1 MTPLRS
7 AALAVATS
15 LVFTAALSAADYQVP
30 QKNLGFPTYKN
41 APPGKQM
48 SGQHAPATTPALS
61 PEEAQK
67 KFTLPPGFEIR
78 LFASEPEV
86 VNPVAMTWDERG
98 RLWVVELYEYP
109 LGAKPGTK
117 GRDRIKILEDTDGDG
132 RADKVTVFADGFSLA
147 TGILLGHGGVF
158 LGQAPHLLF
167 LQDTNTPAGAGI
179 GAFQKANKQTVLLTG
194 FGLEDRHELLNGFTW
209 GPDGQLYMTHGVFTR
224 ANVTSPDRPGEPAV
238 RMDAAVA
245 RYNVQTH
252 KFEVF
257 ADGTSNP
264 WGVDFDRAGNA
275 FLSACVIDH
284 MFHMAPGGIY
294 VRQGG
299 QPQFPYAY
307 QLLPSIVDHRH
318 KMAAYAGIQVYLG
331 DQWPAEHYGTI
342 FCGNLHDN
350 AVHQDTLT
358 PNGSTFKSSAKQDF
372 IRANDGWFMPVSQQV
387 GPDGALWVMDWYDK
401 YPCYQNARADP
412 EGVDREHG
420 RIWRVVHTGSEK
432 GKKVPS
438 RPEVNMDFGKLT
450 SAQLVERLAHA
461 NVWQRKMAQRVLND
475 RRDDTVMGLLQKQ
488 AFSSASAQ
496 ADAQGST
503 GAPPVGASAPLATP
517 NAPLVST
524 RNVRDEASRTAAGA
538 AALPKTSLEVRLA
551 SFWTLHSSGY
561 LADDQ
566 LPKAAADKEPTIRAW
581 AARLIGE
588 RHLGNT
594 GDLAVLR
601 KLAGDSEPIVRTA
614 VATACRQL
622 TSGSLTVNT
631 PPERPADAKAIAEIL
646 ASVIAATPNANDLT
660 LNHLVWMAAE
670 PLVARDPKFAFNLL
684 NRENIHLAPL
694 AGSFAYKTMR
704 RVCDLQSPAQ
714 LDGALEFLGGLP
726 VTDPLVVSAL
736 NGLVDG
742 QKGKVLKPN
751 TPTEAVLGRLLD
763 SPRLLLNKPQENVA
777 NLARQLG
784 ALWGDAGAMQ
794 ASLALVNDAKA
805 PLDERLKAA
814 QTARQ
819 LKNDAARDALVKA
832 ITPGNPEPLV
842 LEAIAGLSQLGGQ
855 SSEALFS
862 QWKNFSPAARR
873 AAAETLASR
882 NNWASQLLSEIEQKR
897 IAASDIPAATIRTLT
912 RSEADFG
919 MLAKRAAA
927 IFGRVRDA
935 SADKLPVI
943 AAKKRMIL
951 GTAGQPDLKAGHE
964 VAKKVCLTCH
974 KLHGEGADIGP
985 DLTGVGRSSLDALL
999 ANIIDP
1005 NQIIGAG
1012 YENVEITTKDDRSVS
1027 GRMVENTDTRVRL
1040 LSAGPKEDV
1049 VAKSD
1054 IAKLRVSELSV
1065 MAEGL
1070 EQMPDADFRNL
1081 IAYLLNPPGDKAP
1094 FSWKND
1100 SGSGAGSLPASA
1112 PKGSKKDGAQKADSN
1127 ARAGSPR
1134 SVDWESVSLWNP
1146 EWRVLAPEFEG
1157 TPAKLHDYA
1166 GKHNVLLTHP
1176 FDREKPAALERELTV
1191 PAGQKTT
1198 LQFHVAS
1205 HEKGDWELRVLANGK
1220 PLHKQL
1226 IARKSADAWQPVT
1239 VDLTP
1244 LAGQKVTLRLENAA
1258 NGWSWEFGYW
1268 SAIELKSERVSAAR

>member
-1 MTPLRS
+1 MNPFRS

-15 LVFTAALSAADYQVP
+15 LAFSAALSAADYKVQ

-109 LGAKPGTK
+109 LGAKPGEK

-167 LQDTNTPAGAGI
+167 LQDTNAPAFAGI

-224 ANVTSPDRPGEPAV
+224 ANVSSPDRPGEPAV

-245 RYNVQTH
+245 RYNVQTK
-252 KFEVF
+252 KFEVY

-299 QPQFPYAY
+299 QPMFPYAY
-307 QLLPSIVDHRH
+307 QMLPSIVDHRH

-358 PNGSTFKSSAKQDF
+358 PNGSTFKSSFKQDF

-420 RIWRVVHTGSEK
+420 RIWRVVHTGNEK

-461 NVWQRKMAQRVLND
+461 NVWHRKMAQRVLND
-475 RRDDTVMGLLQKQ
+475 RRDNTVMGLLQKQ
-488 AFSSASAQ
+488 V
-496 ADAQGST
+496 ADG
-503 GAPPVGASAPLATP
+503 
-517 NAPLVST
+517 
-524 RNVRDEASRTAAGA
+524 
-538 AALPKTSLEVRLA
+538 KTIESRLA
-551 SFWTLHSSGY
+551 SLWTLHSSGY
-561 LADDQ
+561 LNDDQ
-566 LPKAAADKEPTIRAW
+566 LPKAAADKEPVIRAW
-581 AARLIGE
+581 AARLVGE
-588 RHLGNT
+588 RQLGIAP
-594 GDLAVLR
+594 DLALLR
-601 KLAGDSEPIVRTA
+601 KLATDSEPIVRTA

-631 PPERPADAKAIAEIL
+631 KPQREPNAPELAEIL
-646 ASVIAATPNANDLT
+646 AAVIAATPNANDLT

-670 PLVARDPKFAFNLL
+670 PLVAKDPKFAFGLL
-684 NRENIHLAPL
+684 ARANVRTAPL
-694 AGSFAYKTMR
+694 AGTLAFKTMR

-714 LDGALEFLGGLP
+714 LDAALDFLGSLP
-726 VTDPLVVSAL
+726 ATDALLPFAL

-742 QKGKVLKPN
+742 QKGKALKPAK
-751 TPTEAVLGRLLD
+751 PTEAALKPLLA
-763 SPRLLLNKPQENVA
+763 SPREDVA
-777 NLARQLG
+777 RFARQLG

-819 LKNDAARDALVKA
+819 LKNDAARDALLKA

-842 LEAIAGLSQLGGQ
+842 LEAIAGLGQLGGA
-855 SSEALFS
+855 SSEALFA
-862 QWKNFSPAARR
+862 QWKSFAPAARR

-897 IAASDIPAATIRTLT
+897 ILASDIPAATIRTLT
-912 RSEADFG
+912 RSEADYG
-919 MLAKRAAA
+919 MLAKRATAL
-927 IFGRVRDA
+927 FGRVRDA
-935 SADKLPVI
+935 NADKLKLI
-943 AAKKRMIL
+943 AAKKDMIL
-951 GTAGQPDLKAGHE
+951 KTPGQPDLKAGHE
-964 VAKKVCLTCH
+964 VAKKVCFTCH

-1012 YENVEITTKDDRSVS
+1012 YEMVEVTTKDDRSVS
-1027 GRMVENTDTRVRL
+1027 GRLVENTDTRVRL

-1054 IAKLRVSELSV
+1054 IARLRVSELSV
-1065 MAEGL
+1065 MPEGL
-1070 EQMPDADFRNL
+1070 EQMPDGDFRNL

-1094 FSWKND
+1094 FSWRND
-1100 SGSGAGSLPASA
+1100 SGGAGVPPAAA
-1112 PKGSKKDGAQKADSN
+1112 PKGGKSGEKKAGIPGDAN
-1127 ARAGSPR
+1127 ALRLGQPR

-1146 EWRVLAPEFEG
+1146 EWRVLAPDFEG
-1157 TPAKLHDYA
+1157 TPAKLVEFA
-1166 GKHNVLLTHP
+1166 GKRNVLLTHP
-1176 FDREKPAALERELTV
+1176 FDREKPAALERELTI

-1198 LQFHVAS
+1198 LKFSVAS
-1205 HEKGDWELRVLANGK
+1205 HEKGDWELRVVANGK

-1226 IARKSADAWQPVT
+1226 VAHKHADAWHPVT

-1258 NGWSWEFGYW
+1258 TGWSWEFGYW
-1268 SAIELKSERVSAAR
+1268 TAIEVKSERVTAAR

>member
-1 MTPLRS
+1 MNLFRS
-7 AALAVATS
+7 AALALASTLI
-15 LVFTAALSAADYQVP
+15 LVVSLSAADYTVP

-61 PEEAQK
+61 PEAAQAV
-67 KFTLPPGFEIR
+67 FTLPPGFEIR

-109 LGAKPGTK
+109 LGAKPGER

-147 TGILLGHGGVF
+147 TGILVGHGGVF
-158 LGQAPHLLF
+158 LGQAPNVLF
-167 LQDTNTPAGAGI
+167 LQDTNAPALAGI
-179 GAFQKANKQTVLLTG
+179 GAFQKANKQTTLLTG

-224 ANVTSPDRPGEPAV
+224 ADVKDAQNPTAPSV

-245 RYNVQTH
+245 RYNVQTR
-252 KFEVF
+252 KFEVY

-299 QPQFPYAY
+299 QPMFPYAY

-358 PNGSTFKSSAKQDF
+358 PNGSTFKSSFKQDF

-387 GPDGALWVMDWYDK
+387 GPDGALWIMDWYDK

-420 RIWRVVHTGSEK
+420 RIWRVVHTGNEK
-432 GKKVPS
+432 GKPIAS
-438 RPEVNMDFGKLT
+438 RPQRDMDLAKLS
-450 SAQLVERLAHA
+450 SAQLVERLAHP
-461 NVWQRKMAQRVLND
+461 NIWQRKMAQRVLND

-488 AFSSASAQ
+488 LAG
-496 ADAQGST
+496 GS
-503 GAPPVGASAPLATP
+503 
-517 NAPLVST
+517 
-524 RNVRDEASRTAAGA
+524 E
-538 AALPKTSLEVRLA
+538 LETRLA
-551 SFWTLHSSGY
+551 SLWTLHSSGY

-566 LPKAAADKEPTIRAW
+566 LPKAAADKEPAIRAW

-588 RHLGNT
+588 QQLGNAK
-594 GDLAVLR
+594 DLALLR
-601 KLAGDSEPIVRTA
+601 QLASDSEPTVRVA

-631 PPERPADAKAIAEIL
+631 KPQREPNASAIAEML
-646 ASVIAATPNANDLT
+646 AALITATPTATDLL

-670 PLVARDPKFAFNLL
+670 PLVARDPKFAFALL
-684 NRENIHLAPL
+684 NKVRTAPL
-694 AGSFAYKTMR
+694 AGTLAYKTMR
-704 RVCDLQSPAQ
+704 RVCDLQNPAQ
-714 LDGALEFLGGLP
+714 LDGALDFLGGLP
-726 VTDPLVVSAL
+726 ATDPLLASAL
-736 NGLVDG
+736 SGLVDG
-742 QKGKVLKPN
+742 QKGKALKPAK
-751 TPTEAVLGRLLD
+751 PTEAVLKPLLA
-763 SPRLLLNKPQENVA
+763 SPREDVA
-777 NLARQLG
+777 RFARQLG

-794 ASLALVNDAKA
+794 ASLALVNNAKA

-819 LKNDAARDALVKA
+819 LKNDAAREALMKA
-832 ITPGNPEPLV
+832 IAPGNPEPLV

-855 SSEALFS
+855 TTAEAIFA

-873 AAAETLASR
+873 TAAETLASR
-882 NNWASQLLSEIEQKR
+882 GNWASQLLSELEQKR
-897 IAASDIPAATIRTLT
+897 ILASDIPAATIRTLT
-912 RSEADFG
+912 RSEADYG
-919 MLAKRAAA
+919 MLAKRATAV
-927 IFGRVRDA
+927 FGRVRDA
-935 SADKLPVI
+935 NADKLKLI
-943 AAKKRMIL
+943 AAKKDMIL
-951 GTAGQPDLKAGHE
+951 GAKGQPDLKAGHE
-964 VAKKVCLTCH
+964 VAKKICFTCH

-1012 YENVEITTKDDRSVS
+1012 YEMVEITTKDDRSVS

-1100 SGSGAGSLPASA
+1100 AGSGAGVPPGPKKSASA
-1112 PKGSKKDGAQKADSN
+1112 Q
-1127 ARAGSPR
+1127 R
-1134 SVDWESVSLWNP
+1134 VDWESVSLWNP
-1146 EWRVLAPEFEG
+1146 EWRVIAPEFEG
-1157 TPAKLHDYA
+1157 TPAKLVDYA
-1166 GKHNVLLTHP
+1166 GQRNVLRTHP
-1176 FDREKPAALERELTV
+1176 FDREKPAALERELTF

-1198 LQFHVAS
+1198 LKFLVAA
-1205 HEKGDWELRVLANGK
+1205 HEKSDWELRVLANGK
-1220 PLHKQL
+1220 PLHKHL
-1226 IARKSADAWQPVT
+1226 IARQGSEVWQPVT

-1258 NGWSWEFGYW
+1258 NGWSFEFAHWAGL
-1268 SAIELKSERVSAAR
+1268 EVKSERVTAAR

>member
-1 MTPLRS
+1 MHPFRS
-7 AALAVATS
+7 AAFAAASSFALIAT
-15 LVFTAALSAADYQVP
+15 LSAADYQVP

-41 APPGKQM
+41 APPGRQM

-61 PEEAQK
+61 PEAAQA

-86 VNPVAMTWDERG
+86 VNPVAMMWDERG

-109 LGAKPGTK
+109 LGAKPGEK

-132 RADKVTVFADGFSLA
+132 RADKVTVFAEGFSLA

-158 LGQAPHLLF
+158 LGQAPNVLF
-167 LQDTNTPAGAGI
+167 LQDTNAPLLAGA

-224 ANVTSPDRPGEPAV
+224 ASVKDPQNPDAPAV

-245 RYNVQTH
+245 RYNVQTK
-252 KFEVF
+252 KFEVY

-284 MFHMAPGGIY
+284 MFHMAAGGIY

-299 QPQFPYAY
+299 QPMFPYAY

-358 PNGSTFKSSAKQDF
+358 PNGSTFKSSFKQDF

-387 GPDGALWVMDWYDK
+387 GPDGALWIMDWYDK

-420 RIWRVVHTGSEK
+420 RIWRVVHTGNEK
-432 GKKVPS
+432 GKAVPS
-438 RPEVNMDFGKLT
+438 RPERNMDLAKLT

-475 RRDDTVMGLLQKQ
+475 RRDNTVMGLLQKQ
-488 AFSSASAQ
+488 V
-496 ADAQGST
+496 ADG
-503 GAPPVGASAPLATP
+503 
-517 NAPLVST
+517 
-524 RNVRDEASRTAAGA
+524 
-538 AALPKTSLEVRLA
+538 KTIESRLA
-551 SFWTLHSSGY
+551 SLWTLHSSGY
-561 LADDQ
+561 LNDDQ
-566 LPKAAADKEPTIRAW
+566 LPKAAADKDPAIRTW

-588 RHLGNT
+588 RHLGIPS
-594 GDLAVLR
+594 DLAIL
-601 KLAGDSEPIVRTA
+601 KQLAADADPAVRLA

-631 PPERPADAKAIAEIL
+631 KPERAPDEAKLSEIL
-646 ASVIAATPNANDLT
+646 TVLIAPAGRTNDVT
-660 LNHLVWMAAE
+660 LNHLIWMAAE
-670 PLVARDPKFAFNLL
+670 PLIARDPKFAFTLL
-684 NRENIHLAPL
+684 AKDSLRSAPTTGTL
-694 AGSFAYKTMR
+694 AYKTMR
-704 RVCDLQSPAQ
+704 RVCDLQNPAQ
-714 LDGALEFLGGLP
+714 LDAALDFVGSLP
-726 VTDPLVVSAL
+726 ANEPLLAFAL

-742 QKGKVLKPN
+742 QKGKALKPN
-751 TPTEAVLGRLLD
+751 KPTEAVMQRLLA
-763 SPRLLLNKPQENVA
+763 SPREDVVRQ
-777 NLARQLG
+777 ARQLG

-819 LKNDAARDALVKA
+819 LKNDASRDALLKA

-842 LEAIAGLSQLGGQ
+842 LEAIAGLSQLGA
-855 SSEALFS
+855 SATTEALFA

-873 AAAETLASR
+873 AAADTLASR
-882 NNWASQLLSEIEQKR
+882 NNWASQLLSELEQKR
-897 IAASDIPAATIRTLT
+897 ILASDIPASAIRTLT
-912 RSEADFG
+912 RSEADYG
-919 MLAKRAAA
+919 MLAKRATAV
-927 IFGRVRDA
+927 FGRVRDA
-935 SADKLPVI
+935 NADKLKLI
-943 AAKKRMIL
+943 TAKKDMIL
-951 GTAGQPDLKAGHE
+951 GAKGQPDLKAGHE
-964 VAKKVCLTCH
+964 IAKKVCFTCH

-1012 YENVEITTKDDRSVS
+1012 YEMVEITTKDDRSVS

-1049 VAKSD
+1049 VARSD

-1065 MAEGL
+1065 MPEGM

-1100 SGSGAGSLPASA
+1100 AGHGAET
-1112 PKGSKKDGAQKADSN
+1112 PKPPGKKAAIDH
-1127 ARAGSPR
+1127 
-1134 SVDWESVSLWNP
+1134 ESVALWNP
-1146 EWRVLAPEFEG
+1146 EWRVVAPDFEG
-1157 TPAKLHDYA
+1157 TPAKLVEFA

-1198 LQFHVAS
+1198 LKFSVAS

-1226 IARKSADAWQPVT
+1226 IARRGSDVWLPVT

-1258 NGWSWEFGYW
+1258 TGWSWEFAHW
-1268 SAIELKSERVSAAR
+1268 AAIEVKSERVTAAR

>member
-1 MTPLRS
+1 MNLFRP
-7 AALAVATS
+7 AALA
-15 LVFTAALSAADYQVP
+15 LVFALASVFTLVLPLAAADYKVP
-30 QKNLGFPTYKN
+30 QKDLGFPTYKN

-48 SGQHAPATTPALS
+48 SGQHAPASTPALS
-61 PEEAQK
+61 PEAAQA

-109 LGAKPGTK
+109 LGAKPGEK

-158 LGQAPHLLF
+158 LGQAPNVLF
-167 LQDTNTPAGAGI
+167 LQDTNAPAGAGI

-224 ANVTSPDRPGEPAV
+224 ADVKDAQNPTAPSV

-245 RYNVQTH
+245 RYNVQTR
-252 KFEVF
+252 KFEVY

-299 QPQFPYAY
+299 QPIFPYAY

-358 PNGSTFKSSAKQDF
+358 PNGSTFKSSFKQDF

-412 EGVDREHG
+412 DGVDREHG
-420 RIWRVVHTGSEK
+420 RIWRVVHTGTEK

-461 NVWQRKMAQRVLND
+461 NIWQRKMAQRVLND

-488 AFSSASAQ
+488 F
-496 ADAQGST
+496 
-503 GAPPVGASAPLATP
+503 
-517 NAPLVST
+517 
-524 RNVRDEASRTAAGA
+524 AAG
-538 AALPKTSLEVRLA
+538 PTLETRLA
-551 SFWTLHSSGY
+551 SLWTLHSSGY

-588 RHLGNT
+588 RQLGIAS
-594 GDLAVLR
+594 DLALLR
-601 KLAGDSEPIVRTA
+601 KLATDSEPTVRVA

-631 PPERPADAKAIAEIL
+631 KPQREPNAPELAEIL
-646 ASVIAATPNANDLT
+646 ATVIAATPNANDLT
-660 LNHLVWMAAE
+660 LNHLAWMAAE
-670 PLVARDPKFAFNLL
+670 PLIARDPKFAFALL
-684 NRENIHLAPL
+684 NKVRTAPL
-694 AGSFAYKTMR
+694 AGTLAFKTMR
-704 RVCDLQSPAQ
+704 RVCDLQNPAQ
-714 LDGALEFLGGLP
+714 LDAALDFLGSLP
-726 VTDPLVVSAL
+726 AADPLLAFAL

-742 QKGKVLKPN
+742 QKGKALKPAK
-751 TPTEAVLGRLLD
+751 PTEAVLQPLLA
-763 SPRLLLNKPQENVA
+763 SPREDVA
-777 NLARQLG
+777 RFARQLG

-819 LKNDAARDALVKA
+819 LKNDASRDALLKA

-855 SSEALFS
+855 TTAEALFA
-862 QWKNFSPAARR
+862 QWKGFSPAARR
-873 AAAETLASR
+873 TAAETLASR
-882 NNWASQLLSEIEQKR
+882 GNWASQLLSELEQKR
-897 IAASDIPAATIRTLT
+897 ILASDIPAATIRTLT
-912 RSEADFG
+912 RSEADYG
-919 MLAKRAAA
+919 MLAKRATA

-935 SADKLPVI
+935 NADKLKLI
-943 AAKKRMIL
+943 AAKKEMIL
-951 GTAGQPDLKAGHE
+951 SAKGQPDLKAGHE
-964 VAKKVCLTCH
+964 VAKKICFTCH

-1012 YENVEITTKDDRSVS
+1012 YEMVEVTTKDDRSVS

-1065 MAEGL
+1065 MPEGL

-1100 SGSGAGSLPASA
+1100 AGHGADA
-1112 PKGSKKDGAQKADSN
+1112 PKPTGKKAAAIDH
-1127 ARAGSPR
+1127 
-1134 SVDWESVSLWNP
+1134 ESVALWNP
-1146 EWRVLAPEFEG
+1146 EWRVLAPDFEG
-1157 TPAKLHDYA
+1157 TPAKLVEFA
-1166 GKHNVLLTHP
+1166 GHRNVLLTHP

-1191 PAGQKTT
+1191 PASQKTT
-1198 LQFHVAS
+1198 LKFSVAA
-1205 HEKGDWELRVLANGK
+1205 HAKGDWELRVLANGK

-1226 IARKSADAWQPVT
+1226 IARHGSEVWHPVT
-1239 VDLTP
+1239 VDLTS

-1258 NGWSWEFGYW
+1258 NGWSWEFAHWAGL
-1268 SAIELKSERVSAAR
+1268 EVKSERVTAAR

>member
-1 MTPLRS
+1 MNLFRS
-7 AALAVATS
+7 AALALASTLI
-15 LVFTAALSAADYQVP
+15 LVVSLSAADYTVP

-61 PEEAQK
+61 PEAAQA

-109 LGAKPGTK
+109 LGAKPGEK

-158 LGQAPHLLF
+158 LGQAPNVLF
-167 LQDTNTPAGAGI
+167 LQDTNAPAGAGI
-179 GAFQKANKQTVLLTG
+179 GAFQKANKQTTLLTG

-224 ANVTSPDRPGEPAV
+224 ADVKDAQNPTAPSV

-245 RYNVQTH
+245 RYNVQTR
-252 KFEVF
+252 KFEVY

-299 QPQFPYAY
+299 QPMFPYAY

-358 PNGSTFKSSAKQDF
+358 PNGSTFKSSFKQDF

-420 RIWRVVHTGSEK
+420 RIWRVVHTGNEK
-432 GKKVPS
+432 GKPVSS
-438 RPEVNMDFGKLT
+438 RPQRDMDFGKLT

-488 AFSSASAQ
+488 F
-496 ADAQGST
+496 
-503 GAPPVGASAPLATP
+503 
-517 NAPLVST
+517 
-524 RNVRDEASRTAAGA
+524 A
-538 AALPKTSLEVRLA
+538 AAPALETRLA
-551 SFWTLHSSGY
+551 SLWTLHSSGY

-588 RHLGNT
+588 RQLGIPS
-594 GDLAVLR
+594 DLALLR
-601 KLAGDSEPIVRTA
+601 KLATDSEPTVRVA

-631 PPERPADAKAIAEIL
+631 KPQREPNAPAIAEIL
-646 ASVIAATPNANDLT
+646 AALITATPTATDLL

-670 PLVARDPKFAFNLL
+670 PLVARDPKFAFALL
-684 NRENIHLAPL
+684 NKVRTAPL
-694 AGSFAYKTMR
+694 AGSLAHKTMR
-704 RVCDLQSPAQ
+704 RVCDLQTPAQ
-714 LDGALEFLGGLP
+714 LDAALDFLGSLP
-726 VTDPLVVSAL
+726 ATDALLPFAL

-742 QKGKVLKPN
+742 QKGKALKPAK
-751 TPTEAVLGRLLD
+751 PTETVLQPLLA
-763 SPRLLLNKPQENVA
+763 STREEVA
-777 NLARQLG
+777 RPARQLG
-784 ALWGDAGAMQ
+784 ALWGDAGAME
-794 ASLALVNDAKA
+794 ASLALVNNAKA

-819 LKNDAARDALVKA
+819 LKNDAAREALMKA
-832 ITPGNPEPLV
+832 IAPGNPEPLV

-855 SSEALFS
+855 TTAEAIFA

-873 AAAETLASR
+873 TAAETLASR
-882 NNWASQLLSEIEQKR
+882 NNWASQLLSELEQKR
-897 IAASDIPAATIRTLT
+897 ILVSDIPATTIRTLT
-912 RSEADFG
+912 RSDADFG
-919 MLAKRAAA
+919 MLAKRATA

-935 SADKLPVI
+935 NADKLKLI
-943 AAKKRMIL
+943 AAKKEMIL
-951 GTAGQPDLKAGHE
+951 NAKGQPDLKAGHE
-964 VAKKVCLTCH
+964 VAKKICFTCH

-1012 YENVEITTKDDRSVS
+1012 YEMVEITTKDDRSVS

-1054 IAKLRVSELSV
+1054 IAKLHVSELSV

-1100 SGSGAGSLPASA
+1100 AGSGAGVPPGPKKSVSA
-1112 PKGSKKDGAQKADSN
+1112 Q
-1127 ARAGSPR
+1127 R
-1134 SVDWESVSLWNP
+1134 VDWESVSLWNP
-1146 EWRVLAPEFEG
+1146 EWRVIAPEFES
-1157 TPAKLHDYA
+1157 TPAKLVDYA
-1166 GKHNVLLTHP
+1166 GQRNVLRTHP

-1198 LQFHVAS
+1198 LKFLVAA
-1205 HEKGDWELRVLANGK
+1205 HEKSDWELRVLANGK
-1220 PLHKQL
+1220 PLHKHL
-1226 IARKSADAWQPVT
+1226 IARHGSEVWHPVT

-1258 NGWSWEFGYW
+1258 NGWSFEFAHWAGL
-1268 SAIELKSERVSAAR
+1268 EVKSERVTAAR

>member
-1 MTPLRS
+1 MNPFRL
-7 AALAVATS
+7 AVLAVAS
-15 LVFTAALSAADYQVP
+15 CLASAATLSAADYKVP
-30 QKNLGFPTYKN
+30 QKDLGFPTYKN

-48 SGQHAPATTPALS
+48 SGQHAPASTPALS

-109 LGAKPGTK
+109 LGAKPGEK

-167 LQDTNTPAGAGI
+167 LQDTNAPLLGGAGS
-179 GAFQKANKQTVLLTG
+179 FQKANKQTVLLTG

-224 ANVTSPDRPGEPAV
+224 ADVKDAQNPTAPSV

-245 RYNVQTH
+245 RYNVQTK
-252 KFEVF
+252 KFEVY

-284 MFHMAPGGIY
+284 MFHMAAGGIY

-299 QPQFPYAY
+299 QPMFPYAY
-307 QLLPSIVDHRH
+307 QMLPSIVDHRH

-350 AVHQDTLT
+350 AVHQDVLT

-420 RIWRVVHTGSEK
+420 RIWRVVHTGNEK

-438 RPEVNMDFGKLT
+438 RPEVNMDFEKLT

-475 RRDDTVMGLLQKQ
+475 RRDDKVMGLLQNQ
-488 AFSSASAQ
+488 F
-496 ADAQGST
+496 
-503 GAPPVGASAPLATP
+503 
-517 NAPLVST
+517 
-524 RNVRDEASRTAAGA
+524 AGG
-538 AALPKTSLEVRLA
+538 KSLESRLA
-551 SFWTLHSSGY
+551 SLWTLHSSGY

-588 RHLGNT
+588 QQLGNAK
-594 GDLAVLR
+594 DLALLR
-601 KLAGDSEPIVRTA
+601 QLATDSEPTVRVA

-631 PPERPADAKAIAEIL
+631 KPQREPDAKEISDIL
-646 ASVIAATPNANDLT
+646 AALVTATPTATDLL
-660 LNHLVWMAAE
+660 LNHLVWMTAE
-670 PLVARDPKFAFNLL
+670 PLTARDPKFAFTLL
-684 NRENIHLAPL
+684 NKVRTAPL
-694 AGSFAYKTMR
+694 AGTLAYKTMR
-704 RVCDLQSPAQ
+704 RVCDLQNPAQ
-714 LDGALEFLGGLP
+714 LDLALDFLGALPATDALLP
-726 VTDPLVVSAL
+726 FAL

-742 QKGKVLKPN
+742 QKGKALKPAK
-751 TPTEAVLGRLLD
+751 PTEAVLKPLLASTRED
-763 SPRLLLNKPQENVA
+763 VA
-777 NLARQLG
+777 RFARQLG

-794 ASLALVNDAKA
+794 ASLALVNDTKA

-819 LKNDAARDALVKA
+819 LKNDAARDALLKA

-842 LEAIAGLSQLGGQ
+842 LEAIAGLGQLGGQ
-855 SSEALFS
+855 SSEALFA
-862 QWKNFSPAARR
+862 QWKGFSPAARR

-897 IAASDIPAATIRTLT
+897 ILASDIPAATIRTLT
-912 RSEADFG
+912 RSEADYG
-919 MLAKRAAA
+919 MLAKRATA

-935 SADKLPVI
+935 SADKLQII

-951 GTAGQPDLKAGHE
+951 SAQGQPDLKAGHE
-964 VAKKVCLTCH
+964 LAKKTCFTCH
-974 KLHGEGADIGP
+974 KLYGEGADIGP

-1012 YENVEITTKDDRSVS
+1012 YEMVEITTKDDRSVS

-1065 MAEGL
+1065 MPEGL
-1070 EQMPDADFRNL
+1070 ENLPDADFRNL

-1100 SGSGAGSLPASA
+1100 AGHGAEPPKPA
-1112 PKGSKKDGAQKADSN
+1112 GKKAAAIDH
-1127 ARAGSPR
+1127 
-1134 SVDWESVSLWNP
+1134 ESVALWNP
-1146 EWRVLAPEFEG
+1146 EWRVIAPDFEG
-1157 TPAKLHDYA
+1157 TPAKLVEFA
-1166 GKHNVLLTHP
+1166 GKQNVLLTHP

-1191 PAGQKTT
+1191 PASQKTT
-1198 LQFHVAS
+1198 LKLLVAA

-1220 PLHKQL
+1220 RLHQQI
-1226 IARKSADAWQPVT
+1226 IARKGPEAWHPVT

-1258 NGWSWEFGYW
+1258 TGWSFEFAHWAG
-1268 SAIELKSERVSAAR
+1268 IEVKSERVTAAR

>member
-1 MTPLRS
+1 MNLFRS
-7 AALAVATS
+7 AGLALASTLI
-15 LVFTAALSAADYQVP
+15 LVGSLSAADYTVP
-30 QKNLGFPTYKN
+30 PKNLGFPTYKN

-109 LGAKPGTK
+109 LGAKPGER

-147 TGILLGHGGVF
+147 TGILVGHGGVF
-158 LGQAPHLLF
+158 LGQAPNVLF
-167 LQDTNTPAGAGI
+167 LQDTNAPALAGI
-179 GAFQKANKQTVLLTG
+179 GAFQKANKQTTLLTG

-224 ANVTSPDRPGEPAV
+224 ADVKDAQNPTAPSV

-245 RYNVQTH
+245 RYNVQTR
-252 KFEVF
+252 KFEVY

-299 QPQFPYAY
+299 QPMFPYAY

-358 PNGSTFKSSAKQDF
+358 PNGSTFKSSFKQDF

-387 GPDGALWVMDWYDK
+387 GPDGALWIMDWYDK

-420 RIWRVVHTGSEK
+420 RIWRVVHTGNEK
-432 GKKVPS
+432 GKPIAS
-438 RPEVNMDFGKLT
+438 RPQRDMDLAKLS
-450 SAQLVERLAHA
+450 SAQLVERLAHP
-461 NVWQRKMAQRVLND
+461 NIWQRKIAQRVLND

-488 AFSSASAQ
+488 FAG
-496 ADAQGST
+496 GS
-503 GAPPVGASAPLATP
+503 
-517 NAPLVST
+517 
-524 RNVRDEASRTAAGA
+524 E
-538 AALPKTSLEVRLA
+538 LETRLA
-551 SFWTLHSSGY
+551 SLWTLHSSGY

-566 LPKAAADKEPTIRAW
+566 LPKAAADKEPAIRAW

-588 RHLGNT
+588 QQLGNAK
-594 GDLAVLR
+594 DLALLR
-601 KLAGDSEPIVRTA
+601 QLASDSEPTVRVA

-631 PPERPADAKAIAEIL
+631 KPQREPNASAIAEIL
-646 ASVIAATPNANDLT
+646 AALITATPTATDLL

-670 PLVARDPKFAFNLL
+670 PLVARDPKFAFALL
-684 NRENIHLAPL
+684 NKVRTAPL
-694 AGSFAYKTMR
+694 AGTLAYKTMR
-704 RVCDLQSPAQ
+704 RVCDLQNPAQ
-714 LDGALEFLGGLP
+714 LDGALDFLGGLP
-726 VTDPLVVSAL
+726 ATDPLLASAL
-736 NGLVDG
+736 SGLADG
-742 QKGKVLKPN
+742 QKGKALKPAK
-751 TPTEAVLGRLLD
+751 PTEAVLKPLLA
-763 SPRLLLNKPQENVA
+763 SPREDVA
-777 NLARQLG
+777 RFARQLG

-794 ASLALVNDAKA
+794 ASLALVNNAKA

-819 LKNDAARDALVKA
+819 LKNDAAREALMKA
-832 ITPGNPEPLV
+832 IAPGNPEPLV

-855 SSEALFS
+855 TTAEALFV

-873 AAAETLASR
+873 TAAETLASR
-882 NNWASQLLSEIEQKR
+882 GNWASQLLSELEQKR
-897 IAASDIPAATIRTLT
+897 ILASDIPAATIRTLT
-912 RSEADFG
+912 RSEADYG
-919 MLAKRAAA
+919 MLAKRATA

-935 SADKLPVI
+935 NADKLKLI
-943 AAKKRMIL
+943 AAKKDMIL
-951 GTAGQPDLKAGHE
+951 GAKGQPDLKAGHE
-964 VAKKVCLTCH
+964 VAKKICFTCH

-1012 YENVEITTKDDRSVS
+1012 YEMVEITTKDDRSVS

-1100 SGSGAGSLPASA
+1100 SGHGADA
-1112 PKGSKKDGAQKADSN
+1112 PKPPAKKAAAIDH
-1127 ARAGSPR
+1127 
-1134 SVDWESVSLWNP
+1134 ESVALWNP
-1146 EWRVLAPEFEG
+1146 EWRVIAPDFEG
-1157 TPAKLHDYA
+1157 TPAKLVEFA
-1166 GKHNVLLTHP
+1166 GQRNVLLTHP
-1176 FDREKPAALERELTV
+1176 FDREKPAVLERELTI
-1191 PAGQKTT
+1191 PAGHKTT
-1198 LQFHVAS
+1198 LKFLVAA
-1205 HEKGDWELRVLANGK
+1205 HEKSDWELRVLANGK
-1220 PLHKQL
+1220 PLHKHL
-1226 IARKSADAWQPVT
+1226 IARHGSEVWHPVT

-1258 NGWSWEFGYW
+1258 NGWSFEFAHWAGL
-1268 SAIELKSERVSAAR
+1268 EVKSERVTAAR

>member
-1 MTPLRS
+1 MNPFRS
-7 AALAVATS
+7 AALAVASSFT
-15 LVFTAALSAADYQVP
+15 LVATLSAADYKVP
-30 QKNLGFPTYKN
+30 QKDLGFPTYKN

-48 SGQHAPATTPALS
+48 SGQHAAATTPALS

-109 LGAKPGTK
+109 LGAKPGEK

-132 RADKVTVFADGFSLA
+132 VADKVTVFAEGFSLA
-147 TGILLGHGGVF
+147 TGILVGHGGVF
-158 LGQAPHLLF
+158 LGQAPNVLF
-167 LQDTNTPAGAGI
+167 LQDTNAPALAGI
-179 GAFQKANKQTVLLTG
+179 GAFQKANQQTVLLTG

-224 ANVTSPDRPGEPAV
+224 ANVSDPQNPDAPAV

-245 RYNVQTH
+245 RYNVQTR
-252 KFEVF
+252 KFEVY

-299 QPQFPYAY
+299 QPMFPYAY

-358 PNGSTFKSSAKQDF
+358 PNGSTFKSSFKQDF

-387 GPDGALWVMDWYDK
+387 GPDGALWIMDWYDK

-420 RIWRVVHTGSEK
+420 RIWRVVHTGNEK
-432 GKKVPS
+432 GKPVPS
-438 RPEVNMDFGKLT
+438 RPERDMDFGKLT

-488 AFSSASAQ
+488 FAE
-496 ADAQGST
+496 G
-503 GAPPVGASAPLATP
+503 
-517 NAPLVST
+517 
-524 RNVRDEASRTAAGA
+524 
-538 AALPKTSLEVRLA
+538 KTLESRLA
-551 SFWTLHSSGY
+551 SLWTLHSSGY

-588 RHLGNT
+588 QQLGNAK
-594 GDLAVLR
+594 DLALLR
-601 KLAGDSEPIVRTA
+601 KLATDSEPTVRVA

-631 PPERPADAKAIAEIL
+631 KPQREPNAPELAEIL
-646 ASVIAATPNANDLT
+646 AALIIATPTATDLT

-670 PLVARDPKFAFNLL
+670 PLVARDPKFAYQLL
-684 NRENIHLAPL
+684 NREGVHLAPL
-694 AGSFAYKTMR
+694 AGPFAYKTMR
-704 RVCDLQSPAQ
+704 RVCDLQDPTK
-714 LDGALEFLGGLP
+714 LDAALDFLGALP
-726 VTDPLVVSAL
+726 VTDPLLPSVLS
-736 NGLVDG
+736 GLVDG
-742 QKGKVLKPN
+742 QKGKALKP
-751 TPTEAVLGRLLD
+751 TMSTEAVLKPLLA
-763 SPRLLLNKPQENVA
+763 SPRLLLGSPSEDVA
-777 NLARQLG
+777 RLARQLG

-794 ASLALVNDAKA
+794 ASLALVNNAKA

-819 LKNDAARDALVKA
+819 LKNDAARDALLKA

-855 SSEALFS
+855 TTAEALFV

-873 AAAETLASR
+873 TAAETLASR
-882 NNWASQLLSEIEQKR
+882 GNWASQLLSELEQKR
-897 IAASDIPAATIRTLT
+897 ILASDIPAATIRTLT
-912 RSEADFG
+912 RSEADYG
-919 MLAKRAAA
+919 MLAKRATAV
-927 IFGRVRDA
+927 FGRVRDA
-935 SADKLPVI
+935 NADKLKLI
-943 AAKKRMIL
+943 AAKKDMIL
-951 GTAGQPDLKAGHE
+951 GAKGQPDLKAGHE
-964 VAKKVCLTCH
+964 VAKKICFTCH

-1012 YENVEITTKDDRSVS
+1012 YEMVEITTKDDRSVS

-1065 MAEGL
+1065 MPEGL

-1100 SGSGAGSLPASA
+1100 SGSGAGVPPAA
-1112 PKGSKKDGAQKADSN
+1112 GPKGTKKAAAIDH
-1127 ARAGSPR
+1127 
-1134 SVDWESVSLWNP
+1134 ESVALWNP
-1146 EWRVLAPEFEG
+1146 EWRVIAPDFEG
-1157 TPAKLHDYA
+1157 TPAKLVEFA
-1166 GKHNVLLTHP
+1166 GQRNVLLTHP

-1198 LQFHVAS
+1198 LKFSVAS
-1205 HEKGDWELRVLANGK
+1205 HERGDWELRVLANGK
-1220 PLHKQL
+1220 PLHQQL
-1226 IARKSADAWQPVT
+1226 IARQGSAVWLPVT

-1258 NGWSWEFGYW
+1258 NGWSFEFAHWAGL
-1268 SAIELKSERVSAAR
+1268 EVKSERVTAAR

>member
-1 MTPLRS
+1 M
-7 AALAVATS
+7 
-15 LVFTAALSAADYQVP
+15 P
-30 QKNLGFPTYKN
+30 QKNLGFPVYKN
-41 APPGKQM
+41 LPPGKQM

-109 LGAKPGTK
+109 LGAKPGTR

-167 LQDTNTPAGAGI
+167 LQDTNAPAGAGI

-224 ANVTSPDRPGEPAV
+224 ANVSNPERTNEPAV

-245 RYNVQTH
+245 RYNVQTK
-252 KFEVF
+252 KFEVY

-299 QPQFPYAY
+299 QPMFPYAY
-307 QLLPSIVDHRH
+307 QMLPSIVDHRH

-331 DQWPAEHYGTI
+331 NQWPAEHYGTI

-358 PNGSTFKSSAKQDF
+358 PNGSTFKSSFKQDF

-412 EGVDREHG
+412 DGVDREHG
-420 RIWRVVHTGSEK
+420 RIWRVVYTGNEK
-432 GKKVPS
+432 EKKVPS

-450 SAQLVERLAHA
+450 SAQLVEHLAHP

-488 AFSSASAQ
+488 FAE
-496 ADAQGST
+496 G
-503 GAPPVGASAPLATP
+503 
-517 NAPLVST
+517 
-524 RNVRDEASRTAAGA
+524 
-538 AALPKTSLEVRLA
+538 KTLESRLA
-551 SFWTLHSSGY
+551 SLWTLHSSGY

-566 LPKAAADKEPTIRAW
+566 LPKAVADKEPAIRAW
-581 AARLIGE
+581 AARLVGE
-588 RHLGNT
+588 RQLGIAP
-594 GDLAVLR
+594 DLALLR
-601 KLAGDSEPIVRTA
+601 KLATDSEPIVRTA
-614 VATACRQL
+614 VATAFRQL

-631 PPERPADAKAIAEIL
+631 KPQREPNAPELAEIL
-646 ASVIAATPNANDLT
+646 AAVIAATPNANDLT

-670 PLVARDPKFAFNLL
+670 PLVSRDPKFAFNLL
-684 NRENIHLAPL
+684 GQNSVRTAAITGTLT
-694 AGSFAYKTMR
+694 YKTMR

-714 LDGALEFLGGLP
+714 LDAALDFLGSLP
-726 VTDPLVVSAL
+726 ASDALLPFAL

-742 QKGKVLKPN
+742 QKGKALKPAK
-751 TPTEAVLGRLLD
+751 PTEAVLKPLLA
-763 SPRLLLNKPQENVA
+763 SPREDVA
-777 NLARQLG
+777 RFARQLG

-819 LKNDAARDALVKA
+819 LKNDAAREALLKA
-832 ITPGNPEPLV
+832 IAPGNPEPLV

-855 SSEALFS
+855 TAEALFA

-882 NNWASQLLSEIEQKR
+882 GNWASQLLSELEQKR
-897 IAASDIPAATIRTLT
+897 ILASDIPVTAIRTLT
-912 RSEADFG
+912 RSEADYG
-919 MLAKRAAA
+919 MLAKRATAV
-927 IFGRVRDA
+927 FGRVRDA
-935 SADKLPVI
+935 NADKLKLI
-943 AAKKRMIL
+943 AAKKDMLL
-951 GTAGQPDLKAGHE
+951 GAKGQPDLKAGYE
-964 VAKKVCLTCH
+964 IAKKTCFTCH

-999 ANIIDP
+999 ANLIDP
-1005 NQIIGAG
+1005 AQIIGAG
-1012 YENVEITTKDDRSVS
+1012 YEMVEVETKDGRSLS

-1054 IAKLRVSELSV
+1054 VAKLRVSELSV
-1065 MAEGL
+1065 MPEGL
-1070 EQMPDADFRNL
+1070 EQMPDTDFRNL

-1100 SGSGAGSLPASA
+1100 SGSGAGVPPAPA
-1112 PKGSKKDGAQKADSN
+1112 PKGAKKSASTQ
-1127 ARAGSPR
+1127 R
-1134 SVDWESVSLWNP
+1134 VDWESVSLWNP

-1157 TPAKLHDYA
+1157 TPAKLVEFA
-1166 GKHNVLLTHP
+1166 GKQNVLLTHP
-1176 FDREKPAALERELTV
+1176 FDREKPAALERELTI
-1191 PAGQKTT
+1191 PAGQRTT
-1198 LQFHVAS
+1198 LKFSVAS

-1226 IARKSADAWQPVT
+1226 IARKGTEVWQSVT
-1239 VDLTP
+1239 VDLTS
-1244 LAGQKVTLRLENAA
+1244 LAGQKVALRLENAA
-1258 NGWSWEFGYW
+1258 NGWSWEFAHW
-1268 SAIELKSERVSAAR
+1268 AAIEVKSERITAAR

>member
-1 MTPLRS
+1 MKQFTPALRHC
-7 AALAVATS
+7 ALGLALATS
-15 LVFTAALSAADYQVP
+15 LSAADYKVP

-41 APPGKQM
+41 APPGRQM

-61 PEEAQK
+61 PEAAQA

-109 LGAKPGTK
+109 LGAKPGEK

-132 RADKVTVFADGFSLA
+132 RADKVTVFAEGFSLA
-147 TGILLGHGGVF
+147 TGLLLGHGGVF

-167 LQDTNTPAGAGI
+167 LQDTNAPAGAGL
-179 GAFQKANKQTVLLTG
+179 GAFQKANKQTVLLNG

-245 RYNVQTH
+245 RYNVQTK
-252 KFEVF
+252 KFEVY

-299 QPQFPYAY
+299 QPMFPYAY
-307 QLLPSIVDHRH
+307 QMLPSIVDHRH

-350 AVHQDTLT
+350 AVHQDVLT

-432 GKKVPS
+432 GKAVPS
-438 RPEVNMDFGKLT
+438 RPSRDMDFGKLT

-461 NVWQRKMAQRVLND
+461 NIWQRKMAQRVLND

-488 AFSSASAQ
+488 F
-496 ADAQGST
+496 
-503 GAPPVGASAPLATP
+503 
-517 NAPLVST
+517 
-524 RNVRDEASRTAAGA
+524 AGGK
-538 AALPKTSLEVRLA
+538 ALETRLA
-551 SFWTLHSSGY
+551 SLWTLHSSGY

-566 LPKAAADKEPTIRAW
+566 LPKAAADKDPTIRAW

-588 RHLGNT
+588 RQVGT
-594 GDLAVLR
+594 AQDLALLR
-601 KLAGDSEPIVRTA
+601 KLATDPEPTVRVA

-631 PPERPADAKAIAEIL
+631 PNRLTDANKGAVAEIIGLLSTASADAKDPLIPFMI
-646 ASVIAATPNANDLT
+646 
-660 LNHLVWMAAE
+660 WMASE
-670 PLVARDPKFAFNLL
+670 PLVAEFPPGILSWLTQNGA
-684 NRENIHLAPL
+684 ATMPL
-694 AGSFAYKTMR
+694 AGQLTYKTMR
-704 RVCDLQSPAQ
+704 RICDMQKPAQ
-714 LDGALEFLGGLP
+714 LDVALDFLGALP
-726 VTDPLVVSAL
+726 ATDPLLPFAL

-742 QKGKVLKPN
+742 QKGKALKPAK
-751 TPTEAVLGRLLD
+751 PTEAVLKPLLA
-763 SPRLLLNKPQENVA
+763 SPREDVA
-777 NLARQLG
+777 RFARQLG

-819 LKNDAARDALVKA
+819 LKNDAAREALLKA
-832 ITPGNPEPLV
+832 IAPGNPEPLV
-842 LEAIAGLSQLGGQ
+842 LEAIAGLGQLGGA
-855 SSEALFS
+855 SSEALFA

-882 NNWASQLLSEIEQKR
+882 NNWASQLLSEVEQKR
-897 IAASDIPAATIRTLT
+897 ILASDIPAATIRTLT
-912 RSEADFG
+912 RSEADYG

-927 IFGRVRDA
+927 LFGRVRDA
-935 SADKLPVI
+935 NADKLKLI
-943 AAKKRMIL
+943 AAKKDMIL
-951 GTAGQPDLKAGHE
+951 KTPGQPDLKAGHE
-964 VAKKVCLTCH
+964 VAKKVCFTCH

-1012 YENVEITTKDDRSVS
+1012 YEMVEVTTRDDRSLS
-1027 GRMVENTDTRVRL
+1027 GRMV
-1040 LSAGPKEDV
+1040 
-1049 VAKSD
+1049 
-1054 IAKLRVSELSV
+1054 
-1065 MAEGL
+1065 
-1070 EQMPDADFRNL
+1070 
-1081 IAYLLNPPGDKAP
+1081 
-1094 FSWKND
+1094 
-1100 SGSGAGSLPASA
+1100 
-1112 PKGSKKDGAQKADSN
+1112 
-1127 ARAGSPR
+1127 
-1134 SVDWESVSLWNP
+1134 
-1146 EWRVLAPEFEG
+1146 
-1157 TPAKLHDYA
+1157 
-1166 GKHNVLLTHP
+1166 
-1176 FDREKPAALERELTV
+1176 
-1191 PAGQKTT
+1191 
-1198 LQFHVAS
+1198 
-1205 HEKGDWELRVLANGK
+1205 
-1220 PLHKQL
+1220 
-1226 IARKSADAWQPVT
+1226 
-1239 VDLTP
+1239 
-1244 LAGQKVTLRLENAA
+1244 
-1258 NGWSWEFGYW
+1258 
-1268 SAIELKSERVSAAR
+1268 

>member
-1 MTPLRS
+1 MNPFRS
-7 AALAVATS
+7 AALAVAFFLT
-15 LVFTAALSAADYQVP
+15 LVVTLSAADYTVP

-61 PEEAQK
+61 PEEAQQ

-109 LGAKPGTK
+109 LGAKPGEK

-167 LQDTNTPAGAGI
+167 LQDTNAPAGAGI
-179 GAFQKANKQTVLLTG
+179 GAFQKANKQTVLLNG

-224 ANVTSPDRPGEPAV
+224 ANVTSPERPGEPAV

-245 RYNVQTH
+245 RYNVQTK
-252 KFEVF
+252 KFEVY

-299 QPQFPYAY
+299 QPMFPYAY
-307 QLLPSIVDHRH
+307 QMLPSIVDHRH

-372 IRANDGWFMPVSQQV
+372 VRANDGWFMPVSQQV

-420 RIWRVVHTGSEK
+420 RIWRVVYTGNDK
-432 GKKVPS
+432 GKAVPS
-438 RPEVNMDFGKLT
+438 RPQREMDFAKLT
-450 SAQLVERLAHA
+450 SAQLVERLAHS
-461 NVWQRKMAQRVLND
+461 NVWQRKMAQLVLNH
-475 RRDDTVMGLLQKQ
+475 RRDNTVMGLLQKQ
-488 AFSSASAQ
+488 
-496 ADAQGST
+496 
-503 GAPPVGASAPLATP
+503 V
-517 NAPLVST
+517 
-524 RNVRDEASRTAAGA
+524 AGG
-538 AALPKTSLEVRLA
+538 TTLESRLA
-551 SFWTLHSSGY
+551 SLWTLHSSGY
-561 LADDQ
+561 LNDDQ
-566 LPKAAADKEPTIRAW
+566 LPEAAADKEPTVRAW

-588 RHLGNT
+588 RQLGIPS
-594 GDLAVLR
+594 DLALLR
-601 KLAGDSEPIVRTA
+601 KLASDPEPTVRTA
-614 VATACRQL
+614 VTTACRQL

-631 PPERPADAKAIAEIL
+631 KPQREPSASELAEIL
-646 ASVIAATPNANDLT
+646 ATVIAATPTATDLT

-670 PLVARDPKFAFNLL
+670 PLVARDPKFAFALL
-684 NRENIHLAPL
+684 ARANVRTAPL
-694 AGSFAYKTMR
+694 AGTLAFKTMR

-714 LDGALEFLGGLP
+714 LDAALDFLGALP
-726 VTDPLVVSAL
+726 VTDPLLPFAL

-742 QKGKVLKPN
+742 QKGKALKPAKPTESVLKP
-751 TPTEAVLGRLLD
+751 LLA
-763 SPRLLLNKPQENVA
+763 SPREDVA
-777 NLARQLG
+777 RFARQLG

-819 LKNDAARDALVKA
+819 LKNDSARDALLKA

-842 LEAIAGLSQLGGQ
+842 LEAIAGLGQLGGA
-855 SSEALFS
+855 SSEALFA

-873 AAAETLASR
+873 TAAETLASR

-897 IAASDIPAATIRTLT
+897 ILASDLSATTIRMLT
-912 RSEADFG
+912 RSEADYG
-919 MLAKRAAA
+919 MLAKRATAL
-927 IFGRVRDA
+927 FGRVRDA
-935 SADKLPVI
+935 NADKLKLI
-943 AAKKRMIL
+943 AAKKDMIL
-951 GTAGQPDLKAGHE
+951 KTPGQPDLKAGHE
-964 VAKKVCLTCH
+964 VAKKICFTCH

-1012 YENVEITTKDDRSVS
+1012 YEMVEITTKDDRSVS

-1054 IAKLRVSELSV
+1054 ITKLRVSELSV

-1100 SGSGAGSLPASA
+1100 AGSGAGVPPGPKKSASA
-1112 PKGSKKDGAQKADSN
+1112 Q
-1127 ARAGSPR
+1127 R
-1134 SVDWESVSLWNP
+1134 VDWESVSLWNP
-1146 EWRVLAPEFEG
+1146 EWRVVAPDFEG
-1157 TPAKLHDYA
+1157 TPAKLVEFA

-1198 LQFHVAS
+1198 LKFSVAS

-1220 PLHKQL
+1220 PLHKQV
-1226 IARKSADAWQPVT
+1226 IACKGTEAWHLLT

-1258 NGWSWEFGYW
+1258 TGWSWEFGYW
-1268 SAIELKSERVSAAR
+1268 SGIDVKSERGTAAR

>member
-1 MTPLRS
+1 VNPFRP
-7 AALAVATS
+7 AALAAATLLMLAS
-15 LVFTAALSAADYQVP
+15 PLAAADYKPP
-30 QKNLGFPTYKN
+30 QKSLGFPTYKN

-48 SGQHAPATTPALS
+48 SGQHAAATTPALS
-61 PEEAQK
+61 PEEAQRR
-67 KFTLPPGFEIR
+67 FTLPPGFEIR

-109 LGAKPGTK
+109 LGAKPGAK

-158 LGQAPHLLF
+158 LGQAPHVLF
-167 LQDTNTPAGAGI
+167 LQDTNAPAGAGI

-224 ANVTSPDRPGEPAV
+224 ASVKDPQNPDAPAV

-245 RYNVQTH
+245 RYDVRTR
-252 KFEVF
+252 KFEVY

-299 QPQFPYAY
+299 QPMFPYAY

-342 FCGNLHDN
+342 LCGNLHDN

-358 PNGSTFKSSAKQDF
+358 PNGSTFKSSFKQDF

-387 GPDGALWVMDWYDK
+387 GPDGVLWIMDWYDK

-420 RIWRVVHTGSEK
+420 RIWRVVHTGNDK
-432 GKKVPS
+432 GKAVPS
-438 RPEVNMDFGKLT
+438 RPQRDMDLAKLT
-450 SAQLVERLAHA
+450 SAQLVERLAHP
-461 NVWQRKMAQRVLND
+461 NIWQRKMAQRILSE
-475 RRDDTVMGLLQKQ
+475 RRDDKVMGLLQSQ
-488 AFSSASAQ
+488 FAS
-496 ADAQGST
+496 G
-503 GAPPVGASAPLATP
+503 
-517 NAPLVST
+517 
-524 RNVRDEASRTAAGA
+524 
-538 AALPKTSLEVRLA
+538 KSLESRLA
-551 SFWTLHSSGY
+551 SLWTLHSSSY

-566 LPKAAADKEPTIRAW
+566 IKKAVEDKEPAIRYW
-581 AARLIGE
+581 AARLIGQHQPMSDA
-588 RHLGNT
+588 RLKLLGT
-594 GDLAVLR
+594 LAR
-601 KLAGDSEPIVRTA
+601 DSEAVVRA
-614 VATACRQL
+614 GVATALRQT

-631 PPERPADAKAIAEIL
+631 PPARSIALNRRVIL
-646 ASVIAATPNANDLT
+646 QGTSTVSPLDWNLVENVFDGLLRSTKEPSEPLLPSLT
-660 LNHLVWMAAE
+660 WMAME
-670 PLVARDPKFAFNLL
+670 PLVAAEPAFLSSFNESMEGLPMVG
-684 NRENIHLAPL
+684 PL
-694 AGSFAYKTMR
+694 VYKTMR
-704 RVCDLQSPAQ
+704 RICDLQNPKHLDAALDNIARISAGSPLLA
-714 LDGALEFLGGLP
+714 F
-726 VTDPLVVSAL
+726 AL

-742 QKGKVLKPN
+742 QKGKALKPN
-751 TPTEAVLGRLLD
+751 KPTEAVMQRLLA
-763 SPRLLLNKPQENVA
+763 SPREDVVRQ
-777 NLARQLG
+777 ARQLG

-819 LKNDAARDALVKA
+819 LKNDASRDALLKA

-842 LEAIAGLSQLGGQ
+842 LEAIAGLSQLGA
-855 SSEALFS
+855 SATTEALFAH
-862 QWKNFSPAARR
+862 WKNFSPAARR

-882 NNWASQLLSEIEQKR
+882 NNWASQLLSELEQKR
-897 IAASDIPAATIRTLT
+897 ILASDIPAATIRTLT
-912 RSEADFG
+912 RSEADYG
-919 MLAKRAAA
+919 MLAKRATA

-935 SADKLPVI
+935 SADKLTII

-951 GTAGQPDLKAGHE
+951 SAQGQPDLKAGHE
-964 VAKKVCLTCH
+964 VAKKICFTCH

-1012 YENVEITTKDDRSVS
+1012 YEMVEITTKDDRSLS

-1054 IAKLRVSELSV
+1054 IARLRVSELSV

-1100 SGSGAGSLPASA
+1100 GGSGAGVP
-1112 PKGSKKDGAQKADSN
+1112 PGSKKSASTQ
-1127 ARAGSPR
+1127 R
-1134 SVDWESVSLWNP
+1134 VDWESVSLWNP
-1146 EWRVLAPEFEG
+1146 DWHVLAPDFEG
-1157 TPAKLHDYA
+1157 SPAKLVEFA
-1166 GKHNVLLTHP
+1166 GQRNVLLTHP
-1176 FDREKPAALERELTV
+1176 FDREKPAALERELTI
-1191 PAGQKTT
+1191 PFGQKTM
-1198 LQFHVAS
+1198 LKFLVAS

-1226 IARKSADAWQPVT
+1226 IARRGSDVWLPVT

-1244 LAGQKVTLRLENAA
+1244 LAGQKVKLRLENAA

-1268 SAIELKSERVSAAR
+1268 AGVEVKSERVTVAR

>member
-1 MTPLRS
+1 MNPFRLV
-7 AALAVATS
+7 ALVG
-15 LVFTAALSAADYQVP
+15 VFCLTLASTLSAADYKPP
-30 QKNLGFPTYKN
+30 QKDLGFPVYTN
-41 APPGKQM
+41 LPSGKQM
-48 SGQHAPATTPALS
+48 SGQHAPASTPALS
-61 PEEAQK
+61 PEEARQ
-67 KFTLPPGFEIR
+67 KFTVPPGFEIR

-109 LGAKPGTK
+109 LGAKPGTR

-132 RADKVTVFADGFSLA
+132 VADKVTVFAEGYSLA

-158 LGQAPHLLF
+158 LGQAPNVYF
-167 LQDTNTPAGAGI
+167 LQDTNAPAGAGI
-179 GAFQKANKQTVLLTG
+179 GTFQKANKQTTLLTG

-224 ANVTSPDRPGEPAV
+224 ADVKNALDANAPSV

-252 KFEVF
+252 KFEVY

-264 WGVDFDRAGNA
+264 WGVDFDRTGNA

-299 QPQFPYAY
+299 QPMFPYSY

-331 DQWPAEHYGTI
+331 NQWPAEHYGTI
-342 FCGNLHDN
+342 LCGNLHDN
-350 AVHQDTLT
+350 AVHQDVLT
-358 PNGSTFKSSAKQDF
+358 PNGSTLKSSFKQDF

-387 GPDGALWVMDWYDK
+387 GPDGALWIMDWYDK

-412 EGVDREHG
+412 DGVDREHG
-420 RIWRVVHTGSEK
+420 RIWRVVYTGNEK

-450 SAQLVERLAHA
+450 SAQLVAQLAHP
-461 NVWQRKMAQRVLND
+461 NIWQRKMAQRVLND

-488 AFSSASAQ
+488 F
-496 ADAQGST
+496 
-503 GAPPVGASAPLATP
+503 
-517 NAPLVST
+517 
-524 RNVRDEASRTAAGA
+524 AGG
-538 AALPKTSLEVRLA
+538 TTLETRLA
-551 SFWTLHSSGY
+551 SLWTLHSSGY
-561 LADDQ
+561 LSDDQ
-566 LPKAAADKEPTIRAW
+566 LPKAAADKEPAIRAW

-588 RHLGNT
+588 RHLGIAS
-594 GDLAVLR
+594 DLALLR
-601 KLAGDSEPIVRTA
+601 QLASDSEPTVRTA

-631 PPERPADAKAIAEIL
+631 KPEREPNAQAISEIL
-646 ASVIAATPNANDLT
+646 AALIVATPNATDLT

-670 PLVARDPKFAFNLL
+670 PLVGRDPKFAFTLL
-684 NRENIHLAPL
+684 GQNSVRTAALTGTL
-694 AGSFAYKTMR
+694 AYKTMR
-704 RVCDLQSPAQ
+704 RVCDLQNPTQ
-714 LDGALEFLGGLP
+714 LDGALDFLGTLP
-726 VTDPLVVSAL
+726 ATDPLLPFAL

-742 QKGKVLKPN
+742 QKGKALKPN
-751 TPTEAVLGRLLD
+751 KSTEAVLKPLLA
-763 SPRLLLNKPQENVA
+763 SPREDVA
-777 NLARQLG
+777 RYARQLG
-784 ALWGDAGAMQ
+784 ALWGDAGAML
-794 ASLALVNDAKA
+794 ASLTLVNDPKA
-805 PLDERLKAA
+805 SLDERIKAA

-819 LKNDAARDALVKA
+819 LKNDAARDALLKA
-832 ITPGNPEPLV
+832 IAPGNPEPLV

-855 SSEALFS
+855 TTSEALFA
-862 QWKNFSPAARR
+862 QWKTFSPTARR

-897 IAASDIPAATIRTLT
+897 ILPSDIPAATIRTLT
-912 RSEADFG
+912 RSEADYG
-919 MLAKRAAA
+919 MLAKRATAV
-927 IFGRVRDA
+927 FGRVRDA
-935 SADKLPVI
+935 NADKLKLI
-943 AAKKRMIL
+943 TAKKEMIL
-951 GTAGQPDLKAGHE
+951 NAKGQPDLKAGYE
-964 VAKKVCLTCH
+964 IAKKTCFTCH

-999 ANIIDP
+999 ANVIDP

-1012 YENVEITTKDDRSVS
+1012 YEMVEITTKDDRSIS
-1027 GRMVENTDTRVRL
+1027 GRMVENTDTRVRI

-1065 MAEGL
+1065 MPEGL

-1081 IAYLLNPPGDKAP
+1081 VAYILNPPGDKAP

-1100 SGSGAGSLPASA
+1100 SGHGADA
-1112 PKGSKKDGAQKADSN
+1112 PKPPGKKAAAIDH
-1127 ARAGSPR
+1127 
-1134 SVDWESVSLWNP
+1134 ESVALWNP
-1146 EWRVLAPEFEG
+1146 DWHVIAPDFEG
-1157 TPAKLHDYA
+1157 TPAKLVEFA
-1166 GKHNVLLTHP
+1166 GQRNVLNTHP
-1176 FDREKPAALERELTV
+1176 FDRERAAALERELTL

-1198 LQFHVAS
+1198 LKFLVAS
-1205 HEKGDWELRVLANGK
+1205 HEKGDWDLRVLANGK
-1220 PLHKQL
+1220 PLHTQL
-1226 IARKSADAWQPVT
+1226 VARKGSEVWVPVT

-1244 LAGQKVTLRLENAA
+1244 LAGQKVKVRLENAA
-1258 NGWSWEFGYW
+1258 NGWSYEFGYW
-1268 SAIELKSERVSAAR
+1268 AALEVKSERLTAAR

>member
-7 AALAVATS
+7 AALAAVTLLA
-15 LVFTAALSAADYQVP
+15 FAAGLSAADYKVP

-109 LGAKPGTK
+109 LGAKPGER

-132 RADKVTVFADGFSLA
+132 VADKVTVFAEGFSLA
-147 TGILLGHGGVF
+147 TGIALGHGGVF

-167 LQDTNTPAGAGI
+167 LQDTNAPLLGGAGS
-179 GAFQKANKQTVLLTG
+179 FQKANKQTTLLTG

-224 ANVTSPDRPGEPAV
+224 ANVKDPANPNEPAV

-245 RYNVQTH
+245 RYNVQTR
-252 KFEVF
+252 KFEVY

-299 QPQFPYAY
+299 QPMFPYAY

-350 AVHQDTLT
+350 AVHQDVLT

-387 GPDGALWVMDWYDK
+387 GPDGALWIMDWYDK

-412 EGVDREHG
+412 DGVDREHG
-420 RIWRVVHTGSEK
+420 RIWRVVYTGNEK
-432 GKKVPS
+432 GKPVPS
-438 RPEVNMDFGKLT
+438 RPDAKLDFAKLT

-488 AFSSASAQ
+488 FA
-496 ADAQGST
+496 T
-503 GAPPVGASAPLATP
+503 GAT
-517 NAPLVST
+517 
-524 RNVRDEASRTAAGA
+524 
-538 AALPKTSLEVRLA
+538 LETRLA
-551 SFWTLHSSGY
+551 SLWTLHSSGY

-566 LPKAAADKEPTIRAW
+566 LPKAAADKEPAIRAW

-588 RHLGNT
+588 RHLGT
-594 GDLAVLR
+594 AGDLAVLR
-601 KLAGDSEPIVRTA
+601 KLASDSEPIVRTA

-631 PPERPADAKAIAEIL
+631 KPQSEPNAPEIAGIL
-646 ASVIAATPNANDLT
+646 AAVITATPTANDVT

-670 PLVARDPKFAFNLL
+670 PFIARDPKFAFNLL
-684 NRENIHLAPL
+684 GQNSVRSAALTGTL
-694 AGSFAYKTMR
+694 TYKTMR

-714 LDGALEFLGGLP
+714 LDGALDFLAGLP
-726 VTDPLVVSAL
+726 ASDPLLAFAL

-742 QKGKVLKPN
+742 QKGKALKP
-751 TPTEAVLGRLLD
+751 TKPTEAVLKSLLA
-763 SPRLLLNKPQENVA
+763 SPREDVA
-777 NLARQLG
+777 RFARQLG

-794 ASLALVNDAKA
+794 ASLALVNDAKS

-819 LKNDAARDALVKA
+819 LKNDAARDALLKA

-842 LEAIAGLSQLGGQ
+842 LEAIAGLGQLGGQ
-855 SSEALFS
+855 SSEALFA

-897 IAASDIPAATIRTLT
+897 ILASDIPAATIRTLT
-912 RSEADFG
+912 RSEADYG
-919 MLAKRAAA
+919 MLAKRATAV
-927 IFGRVRDA
+927 FGRVRDA
-935 SADKLPVI
+935 NADKLKLI
-943 AAKKRMIL
+943 AAKKDMIL
-951 GTAGQPDLKAGHE
+951 NAKNPPDLKAGHE
-964 VAKKVCLTCH
+964 VAKKVCFTCH
-974 KLHGEGADIGP
+974 KLHGEGADVGP

-999 ANIIDP
+999 ANVIDP

-1012 YENVEITTKDDRSVS
+1012 YEMVEVETKDGRSVS
-1027 GRMVENTDTRVRL
+1027 GRMVENTDVRVRL

-1065 MAEGL
+1065 MPEGL
-1070 EQMPDADFRNL
+1070 EQMPDTDFRNL
-1081 IAYLLNPPGDKAP
+1081 IAFILNPPGDKAP

-1100 SGSGAGSLPASA
+1100 TGHEAA
-1112 PKGSKKDGAQKADSN
+1112 PKKADAKKGAQNFAPID
-1127 ARAGSPR
+1127 R
-1134 SVDWESVSLWNP
+1134 ESVALWNS
-1146 EWRVLAPEFEG
+1146 EWRLDAPEFEG
-1157 TPAKLHDYA
+1157 TPAKLVEFA
-1166 GKHNVLLTHP
+1166 GKQNVLLTHP
-1176 FDREKPAALERELTV
+1176 FSREKPAALERELTV

-1198 LQFHVAS
+1198 LKFSVAS

-1220 PLHKQL
+1220 PFLKQT

-1268 SAIELKSERVSAAR
+1268 STIEVKSERVTAAR

>member
-1 MTPLRS
+1 MKLGAARFVSYGVRVMNLFRS
-7 AALAVATS
+7 AALALASS
-15 LVFTAALSAADYQVP
+15 LVLVLPLSAADYTVP

-61 PEEAQK
+61 PEAAQA

-109 LGAKPGTK
+109 LGAKPGEK

-132 RADKVTVFADGFSLA
+132 RADKVTVFAEGFSLA
-147 TGILLGHGGVF
+147 TGILVGHGGVF
-158 LGQAPHLLF
+158 LGQAPNVLF
-167 LQDTNTPAGAGI
+167 LQDTNAPLLAGV
-179 GAFQKANKQTVLLTG
+179 GAFQKANKQTTLLTG

-224 ANVTSPDRPGEPAV
+224 ADVKDAQNPTAPSV

-245 RYNVQTH
+245 RYNVQTR
-252 KFEVF
+252 KFEVY

-299 QPQFPYAY
+299 QPMFPYAY

-358 PNGSTFKSSAKQDF
+358 PNGSTFKSSFKQDF

-387 GPDGALWVMDWYDK
+387 GPDGALWIMDWYDK

-420 RIWRVVHTGSEK
+420 RIWRVVYTGNEK
-432 GKKVPS
+432 GKPIAS
-438 RPEVNMDFGKLT
+438 RPQRDMDLAKLT
-450 SAQLVERLAHA
+450 SAQLVERLAHP

-488 AFSSASAQ
+488 F
-496 ADAQGST
+496 ADA
-503 GAPPVGASAPLATP
+503 P
-517 NAPLVST
+517 
-524 RNVRDEASRTAAGA
+524 
-538 AALPKTSLEVRLA
+538 ALETRLA
-551 SFWTLHSSGY
+551 SLWTLHSSGY

-588 RHLGNT
+588 QQLGNAK
-594 GDLAVLR
+594 DLALLR
-601 KLAGDSEPIVRTA
+601 QLASDSEPTVRIA

-631 PPERPADAKAIAEIL
+631 KPQREPNAAAIAEIL
-646 ASVIAATPNANDLT
+646 AALITATPTATDLL

-670 PLVARDPKFAFNLL
+670 PLVARDPKFAFALL
-684 NRENIHLAPL
+684 NKVRTAPL
-694 AGSFAYKTMR
+694 AGTFTYKTMR
-704 RVCDLQSPAQ
+704 RVCDLQNPAQ
-714 LDGALEFLGGLP
+714 LDAALDFLGGLP
-726 VTDPLVVSAL
+726 VTDPLLASAL
-736 NGLVDG
+736 SGLVDG
-742 QKGKVLKPN
+742 QKGKALKPAK
-751 TPTEAVLGRLLD
+751 PTEAVLKPLLA
-763 SPRLLLNKPQENVA
+763 STREEVA
-777 NLARQLG
+777 RPARQLG

-819 LKNDAARDALVKA
+819 LKNDAAREALMKA
-832 ITPGNPEPLV
+832 IAPGNPEPLL

-855 SSEALFS
+855 TTAEAIFA

-873 AAAETLASR
+873 TAAETLASR
-882 NNWASQLLSEIEQKR
+882 GNWASQLLSELEQKR
-897 IAASDIPAATIRTLT
+897 ILASDIPAATIRTLT
-912 RSEADFG
+912 RSAADYG
-919 MLAKRAAA
+919 MLAKRATA

-935 SADKLPVI
+935 NADKLKLI
-943 AAKKRMIL
+943 AAKKEMIL
-951 GTAGQPDLKAGHE
+951 NAKGQPDLKAGHE
-964 VAKKVCLTCH
+964 VAKKICFTCH

-1012 YENVEITTKDDRSVS
+1012 YEMVEITTKDDRSVS

-1054 IAKLRVSELSV
+1054 IAKLRVSDLSV

-1100 SGSGAGSLPASA
+1100 SGAGVPPATA
-1112 PKGSKKDGAQKADSN
+1112 PKGSKKADSGQ
-1127 ARAGSPR
+1127 RA
-1134 SVDWESVSLWNP
+1134 DWESVSLWNP
-1146 EWRVLAPEFEG
+1146 EWRVIAPDFEG
-1157 TPAKLHDYA
+1157 TPAKLLDYA
-1166 GKHNVLLTHP
+1166 GQRNVLLTHP
-1176 FDREKPAALERELTV
+1176 FDREKPAALERELIV

-1198 LQFHVAS
+1198 LKFLVAA
-1205 HEKGDWELRVLANGK
+1205 HEKSDWELRVLANGK

-1226 IARKSADAWQPVT
+1226 IARQGSEVWQPVT
-1239 VDLTP
+1239 VDLTS
-1244 LAGQKVTLRLENAA
+1244 LAGQKILLRLENAA
-1258 NGWSWEFGYW
+1258 NGWSFEFAHWAGL
-1268 SAIELKSERVSAAR
+1268 EVKSERVTAAR